1 MVKRMCDEEDDDIS
15 IFSTDDIDGNEYY
28 HSNYMTSGKFYSMNE
43 LESKEDCPVYQYI
56 DAEKMNKEEKPLG
69 KVIGHEAQKKELLS
83 VLDWFKHSK
92 KLKEKGVSIP
102 KGVLL
107 FGAPGNG
114 KSLLIKE
121 IIRYSEAPV
130 FVFQGEQMNVVEGIY
145 EMFKK
150 ANEAGHAVIV
160 IDELDLLI
168 NKERRVVRAL
178 QENMDGV
185 ESSDDILVLGATNYL
200 DEIPAPLLRYGRF
213 EKLINIPLPNEKEAV
228 ELLKK
233 YFREFNVSL
242 PSDFD
247 EEEVGLSLTSVSC
260 AGIKSIVNDV
270 VLRNGFDN
278 ITMEMIDK
286 SIYSITDRV
295 KDAPKEDNLE
305 VAVHEAGHAVVAKA
319 FPEFFTINRLGID
332 GASGEFH
339 AVEVE
344 KGFWPYEKAIAD
356 IKISMAGVIAQKV
369 IFKRGSR
376 GCDDDLEH
384 ARITA
389 YNLFNRCGYSSCWET
404 LPKIDDY
411 TRQDTFI
418 KRRKMERKIEALLR
432 KCERQTTRYVKK
444 NKEEIMRLGT
454 LLFKE
459 KNLKSSQIHACI
471 GKD

>member
-1 MVKRMCDEEDDDIS
+1 M
-15 IFSTDDIDGNEYY
+15 
-28 HSNYMTSGKFYSMNE
+28 
-43 LESKEDCPVYQYI
+43 
-56 DAEKMNKEEKPLG
+56 
-69 KVIGHEAQKKELLS
+69 
-83 VLDWFKHSK
+83 
-92 KLKEKGVSIP
+92 
-102 KGVLL
+102 
-107 FGAPGNG
+107 
-114 KSLLIKE
+114 
-121 IIRYSEAPV
+121 
-130 FVFQGEQMNVVEGIY
+130 
-145 EMFKK
+145 
-150 ANEAGHAVIV
+150 
-160 IDELDLLI
+160 
-168 NKERRVVRAL
+168 
-178 QENMDGV
+178 
-185 ESSDDILVLGATNYL
+185 
-200 DEIPAPLLRYGRF
+200 
-213 EKLINIPLPNEKEAV
+213 
-228 ELLKK
+228 KK

-356 IKISMAGVIAQKV
+356 IQISIAGVLAQKV
-369 IFKRGSR
+369 
-376 GCDDDLEH
+376 
-384 ARITA
+384 
-389 YNLFNRCGYSSCWET
+389 LFNRCGYSSCWET

-444 NKEEIMRLGT
+444 NKEEIIRLGT